1 MVAVLKRAKAW
12 LSLYIPLC
20 DLSHLRLP
28 TVDTDLKIAI
38 MVWKHNNV
46 GTTALSFYNNHLDKR
61 AMFSS
66 FAVDRSSTSRD
77 NPWVV
82 GEKGKGF
89 ILAMHMPLPADM
101 KSGVSFRVGHQIGT
115 TKWKKARYDGDD
127 DPLRVVLDD
136 LTPRIV
142 DQYLDKARYGELGR
156 ALPDIALISRL
167 LLSFSGRYKMRKAA
181 ESALRGVYKRR
192 VTQQL
197 DSKAAHEVLNNDGC
211 SLVFDDEVAVTICG
225 IDGSLSPE
233 HLFSAIYSIILPPR
247 AWLKSSTTKFYH
259 RDQYVPYGLHLNRL
273 SINNHGDLDI
283 TADRVAILRN
293 GRVMRYQFA
302 ISDTVNEAF
311 INHPEL
317 AVELAIDILTDSHSE
332 GLVQLVSPT
341 DKDHGDAYK
350 LAFDTA
356 LRQLHPHI
364 AKNAPIHPWR
374 PGGSWNLPVRMSP
387 LTSTRAESFGA
398 PPLPNFRGLDR
409 LRVALS
415 VLAPD
420 VLQENVTIRDYD
432 KSSPAVVWD
441 KNSAAFAFALPPKC
455 EEHSQSPCLCWVG
468 PVLHAAAQD
477 YNGATLGTKKL
488 FRAYLLCMKG
498 DASMRDDD
506 AGSAGDED
514 GMDVDSL
521 IGNVNA
527 SSQKSSDDDDDGNDV
542 DYVESGA
549 DDSIMSQWLHL
560 LDIHAKALG
569 LPPHLSPFED
579 FLESH
584 LTQQSASPTPAPA
597 PVPTPQ
603 ATWRQCIPAPVGTG
617 DPVASVMAVLRHNQ
631 DLQDA
636 LDDADTIIN
645 ARQSEI
651 NLCNT
656 AREALRR
663 SSNRADELSRLCGV
677 KEAKIA
683 ALKGELANARGQVEQ
698 IQEILGCRPSS
709 GEASSG
715 SPSKRARLN

>member
-1 MVAVLKRAKAW
+1 
-12 LSLYIPLC
+12 
-20 DLSHLRLP
+20 
-28 TVDTDLKIAI
+28 
-38 MVWKHNNV
+38 
-46 GTTALSFYNNHLDKR
+46 
-61 AMFSS
+61 
-66 FAVDRSSTSRD
+66 
-77 NPWVV
+77 
-82 GEKGKGF
+82 
-89 ILAMHMPLPADM
+89 
-101 KSGVSFRVGHQIGT
+101 
-115 TKWKKARYDGDD
+115 
-127 DPLRVVLDD
+127 
-136 LTPRIV
+136 
-142 DQYLDKARYGELGR
+142 
-156 ALPDIALISRL
+156 
-167 LLSFSGRYKMRKAA
+167 MRKAA

-247 AWLKSSTTKFYH
+247 AWLYRTPISIFFWLCPTLTPTPPTRTANQVRRSFITAIRCVQPFSESTLVSLTLSSK
-259 RDQYVPYGLHLNRL
+259 YVPYGLHLNRL
-273 SINNHGDLDI
+273 SNNHGDLDI
-283 TADRVAILRN
+283 TANRVAILRN

-302 ISDTVNEAF
+302 LSDTVNEAF

-341 DKDHGDAYK
+341 DKDHGDACK

-364 AKNAPIHPWR
+364 AKNAPIHPC
-374 PGGSWNLPVRMSP
+374 PGGGRNAFFEELALLPISVSREAWRIM
-387 LTSTRAESFGA
+387 ESSGAYVSIDEHARGVLGA

-514 GMDVDSL
+514 GMDVGASSHLYSATFAEGSLDSL
-521 IGNVNA
+521 IGNDNA
-527 SSQKSSDDDDDGNDV
+527 SSQKSSDDEEDDDDGNDV

-549 DDSIMSQWLHL
+549 DDSDNEPMAPS
-560 LDIHAKALG
+560 LG
-569 LPPHLSPFED
+569 Y
-579 FLESH
+579 
-584 LTQQSASPTPAPA
+584 TQ
-597 PVPTPQ
+597 
-603 ATWRQCIPAPVGTG
+603 
-617 DPVASVMAVLRHNQ
+617 
-631 DLQDA
+631 
-636 LDDADTIIN
+636 
-645 ARQSEI
+645 
-651 NLCNT
+651 
-656 AREALRR
+656 
-663 SSNRADELSRLCGV
+663 
-677 KEAKIA
+677 
-683 ALKGELANARGQVEQ
+683 
-698 IQEILGCRPSS
+698 
-709 GEASSG
+709 
-715 SPSKRARLN
+715 